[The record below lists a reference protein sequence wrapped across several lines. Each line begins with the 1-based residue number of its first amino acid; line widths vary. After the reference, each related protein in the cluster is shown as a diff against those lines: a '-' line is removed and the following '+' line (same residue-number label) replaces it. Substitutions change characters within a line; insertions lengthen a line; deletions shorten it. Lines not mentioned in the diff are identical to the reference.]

1 MAFGFPAGINML
13 IYWCY
18 HSIPGMTTLR
28 TVFLEMSEP
37 ALEVFAYMGMLS
49 MLGVPVFIM

>member
-18 HSIPGMTTLR
+18 HSIPGMATLR

-37 ALEVFAYMGMLS
+37 ALEVFAYMGMFS